1 MAKNEESTSDTLD
14 KIKKN
19 KFRIAA
25 LKKDKLEISKNVK
38 NMKKEKE
45 VMMGKIEIR

>member
-1 MAKNEESTSDTLD
+1 MSKSEESTSDTLD

-19 KFRIAA
+19 KFKIAA
-25 LKKDKLEISKNVK
+25 LKKDKVDISKNVK

-45 VMMGKIEIR
+45 SMMGKI